1 MVRRKRICLGNDRNP
16 MLMVLRKWVW
26 RMALRDARRGL
37 KPLLLSMLCVILG
50 VASVVT
56 AFSFR
61 DNLQSSIRTQSKSL
75 LGADLAIDSRE
86 PFSSDAEAL
95 LASLGGDHSRQ
106 LSFSSMAYF
115 PISCSS
121 RLVQVRTI
129 GGNFAYYRALETEP
143 TTAASAFP

>member
-75 LGADLAIDSRE
+75 LGADLAIDRRE
-86 PFSSDAEAL
+86 PFFSYAQSLFASPRGDQSAPGRFS
-95 LASLGGDHSRQ
+95 SLG
-106 LSFSSMAYF
+106 
-115 PISCSS
+115 
-121 RLVQVRTI
+121 
-129 GGNFAYYRALETEP
+129 
-143 TTAASAFP
+143 